1 MEGSLNREPRQNPD
15 IPAKRAALTSF
26 PMSIRLPNSLF
37 TALEARLHLVPLAT
51 LRAGYK
57 ALSRDYR
64 VRTVSEEQR
73 DDLDG
78 LPAEQGGR
86 VAGGYTRAEARAM
99 GYLAA
104 RFPATYAAVGA
115 AMKQVPDAA
124 LAGCESVLDLGAGP
138 GTATWALRERL
149 PGLKTARLLESNAEM
164 LGHAQALAA
173 VFPDLKVSFH
183 SGDLVEQLRLSAPAD
198 LVVMAYVLSE
208 LDEAAQEALLQ
219 AAWDKARCGLFLLEP
234 GTPETSRRVL
244 AARTQWA
251 GLGGRLI
258 APCPQ
263 SGPCP
268 MDPARRSPDAAKT
281 TGTPAWCHFA
291 VRLERRGLHKSV
303 KGGDLGYED
312 EKFSWVFVGKDA
324 SLAPAA
330 PFRLHSDP
338 RRVNRNIN
346 LDVCDADGKKRT
358 LFYKRR
364 ETNFGVRH
372 AARQLKWGDG
382 WDPEGPH
389 AQAEDDN
396 DDNAESED

>member
-1 MEGSLNREPRQNPD
+1 
-15 IPAKRAALTSF
+15 
-26 PMSIRLPNSLF
+26 MSIRLPDSLF
-37 TALEARLHLVPLAT
+37 TALEARLNLAPLGT
-51 LRAGYK
+51 LKAGYE

-64 VRTVSEEQR
+64 GRTVSEGRRE
-73 DDLDG
+73 DL
-78 LPAEQGGR
+78 PEAPPPQGGR
-86 VAGGYTRAEARAM
+86 LPGAYTRAQARAL

-115 AMKQVPDAA
+115 ALKQVPDAA

-138 GTATWALRERL
+138 GTATWALIARL

-164 LGHAQALAA
+164 LGHAQALAG
-173 VFPDLKVSFH
+173 VYPDLKVSFH
-183 SGDLVEQLRLSAPAD
+183 SGDLVEQLRLAAPAD

-219 AAWDKARCGLFLLEP
+219 AAWDKARRGLFLLEP

-244 AARTQWA
+244 AARAQWV

-263 SGPCP
+263 AGACP
-268 MDPARRSPDAAKT
+268 MDPARPRRDEAAGKGKQGKSPAGPPQDL
-281 TGTPAWCHFA
+281 PWCHFS
-291 VRLERRGLHKSV
+291 VRLERRGLHKAV
-303 KGGDLGYED
+303 KGGGLGYED
-312 EKFSWVFVGKDA
+312 EKFSWVYVSKD
-324 SLAPAA
+324 LALSPAA

-346 LDVCDADGKKRT
+346 LDVCDADGKRRT

-364 ETNFGVRH
+364 ETAFGVRH
-372 AARQLKWGDG
+372 AARQRHWGDG
-382 WDPEGPH
+382 WDPQGPDTLVE
-389 AQAEDDN
+389 ADKAET
-396 DDNAESED
+396 ED

>member
-1 MEGSLNREPRQNPD
+1 
-15 IPAKRAALTSF
+15 
-26 PMSIRLPNSLF
+26 MSIRLPNSLF

-51 LRAGYK
+51 LKAGYK

-73 DDLDG
+73 DDLAEIP
-78 LPAEQGGR
+78 LEQGGR
-86 VAGGYTRAEARAM
+86 LSGGFTRAEARAM

-104 RFPATYAAVGA
+104 RFPATYAAVA
-115 AMKQVPDAA
+115 AALKQVPDVA

-138 GTATWALRERL
+138 GTATWALQERL

-183 SGDLVEQLRLSAPAD
+183 SGDLAQQLRLSAPAD
-198 LVVMAYVLSE
+198 LVVLAYVLSE
-208 LDEAAQEALLQ
+208 LDEAAQAALLK
-219 AAWDKARCGLFLLEP
+219 AAWEKARRGLFLLEP

-244 AARTQWA
+244 SARTQWA

-268 MDPARRSPDAAKT
+268 MDPTRNASAMAKP
-281 TGTPAWCHFA
+281 PAKPEWCHFA
-291 VRLERRGLHKSV
+291 VRLERRGLHKHV

-312 EKFSWVFVGKDA
+312 EKFSWVFVSKDA
-324 SLAPAA
+324 SSAPAA

-364 ETNFGVRH
+364 ETSFGVRH

-382 WDPEGPH
+382 WDPQGPH
-389 AQAEDDN
+389 AQAETE
-396 DDNAESED
+396 A